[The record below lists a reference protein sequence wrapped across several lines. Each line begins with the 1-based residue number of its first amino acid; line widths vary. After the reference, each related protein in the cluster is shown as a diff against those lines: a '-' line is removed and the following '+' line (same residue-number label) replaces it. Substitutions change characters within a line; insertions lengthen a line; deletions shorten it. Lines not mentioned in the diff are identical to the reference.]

1 MNATATLRTRNMNKR
16 RERLLAEARF
26 LLANG
31 GFEAL
36 NLRELARL
44 ADLAPLRILFWNRS
58 DGLEDRPSY
67 GATAP
72 GPTRTP

>member
-31 GFEAL
+31 GFEA
-36 NLRELARL
+36 
-44 ADLAPLRILFWNRS
+44 
-58 DGLEDRPSY
+58 
-67 GATAP
+67 
-72 GPTRTP
+72 